1 MNNSVI
7 QQNTTNLAYIGY
19 SANSTTDYPRPV
31 LSKSEVKNANDKP
44 FKNGNNTAKGVVSL
58 QSSREINNTKYI
70 IERSFTGAKT
80 PAMLIEERVINENRN
95 SLGVYAKI
103 EPTNTGYNVNGK
115 S

>member
-1 MNNSVI
+1 MKSNVV
-7 QQNTTNLAYIGY
+7 NTTNLAYIGY
-19 SANSTTDYPRPV
+19 SANSANDYPRPV
-31 LSKSEVKNANDKP
+31 LSKGETKNVNDKP

-103 EPTNTGYNVNGK
+103 EPTNTSYNVSAKN
-115 S
+115 

>member
-1 MNNSVI
+1 MKSNVV
-7 QQNTTNLAYIGY
+7 NTTNLAYIGY

-31 LSKSEVKNANDKP
+31 LSKGETKNVNDKP

-95 SLGVYAKI
+95 SLGVYSKI
-103 EPTNTGYNVNGK
+103 EPTNTGYNVSAKN
-115 S
+115 

>member
-7 QQNTTNLAYIGY
+7 QQNTTNLAYIDY
-19 SANSTTDYPRPV
+19 NANSTTDYPRPV
-31 LSKSEVKNANDKP
+31 LSKGETKNVNDKP

-95 SLGVYAKI
+95 SLGVYSKI
-103 EPTNTGYNVNGK
+103 EPTNTSYNVSAKN
-115 S
+115 